1 MSRRK
6 FTFPEIAES
15 IFEAGEDPEISLS
28 LEQFGAI
35 DYDQDDAPPAFLLD
49 DVYKGMT
56 PRQIAYAQA
65 VFETGGDRKK
75 SMQLAGYAG
84 TNWQAV
90 ESNPKVKRAVSL
102 AVGLALKGKTIT
114 AEAVM
119 LKLNEIANR
128 AATEGQYK
136 AAVDALKTMG
146 EFMGLKDQ
154 EDTSHIRIDNHGQMI
169 VFAGANNTEGIDPA
183 KQKALSE
190 VLAMNQMVPFV
201 QPEMAI
207 EAEVVDGED

>member
-6 FTFPEIAES
+6 FTFPEVAES
-15 IFEAGEDPEISLS
+15 IFEAGDDPEISLS

-35 DYDQDDAPPAFLLD
+35 DYDQDEAPPAFLLD

-56 PRQIAYAQA
+56 PREIAYSQA
-65 VFETGGDRKK
+65 IFETGGDRRKA
-75 SMQLAGYAG
+75 MEIAGYKHKD
-84 TNWQAV
+84 WRKV
-90 ESNPKVKRAVSL
+90 ESHPRVRRAVSL
-102 AVGLALKGKTIT
+102 AVGMALKGKTIT

-154 EDTSHIRIDNHGQMI
+154 EDTSNIRIDNHGQMI
-169 VFAGANNTEGIDPA
+169 VFAGGSNTEAMDPA
-183 KQKALSE
+183 KQKALAE
-190 VLAMNQMVPFV
+190 VLAMNQIVPFV
-201 QPEMAI
+201 QPEMAV